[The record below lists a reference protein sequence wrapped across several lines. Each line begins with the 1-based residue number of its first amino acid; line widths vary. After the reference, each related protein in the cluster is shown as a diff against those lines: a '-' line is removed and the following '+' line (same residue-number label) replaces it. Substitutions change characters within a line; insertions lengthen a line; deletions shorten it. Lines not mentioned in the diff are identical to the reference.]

1 VAVSTVANIKQALVA
16 TMRANNPLKN
26 AVTGFYEG
34 FAPSATAYPFVTY
47 TVAFAPY
54 DFAWGSV
61 TIRTAFDVNV
71 FAENPVDANNI
82 DALVL
87 AALHNVELSVTGQST
102 LICRRVGDLSS
113 QDVDEEG
120 KKVYQ
125 VGGTY
130 EIWTHQADS

>member
-1 VAVSTVANIKQALVA
+1 MTTTVANIKQALVA
-16 TMRANNPLKN
+16 AMRANNPLKN
-26 AVTGFYEG
+26 AVSGFYEG
-34 FAPSATAYPFVTY
+34 FAPPTTAYPFVVY
-47 TVAFAPY
+47 SMVYAPY

-61 TIRTAFDVNV
+61 TIRTAFDISVY
-71 FAENPVDANNI
+71 AENPVDANNI
-82 DALVL
+82 DALAL
-87 AALHNVELSVTGQST
+87 AALHNVALSVTGQST

-120 KKVYQ
+120 KKIYQ